1 MAPAPPGSFPSQFK
15 YFLKFRTVGWS
26 CSPLSP
32 PFYLNSVPSLH
43 TPADTELL
51 VLSAQQRSAWKIIS
65 ALKTQP
71 GPPAGLADKLV
82 IVSRQQALQT
92 EKCCLVCSPAGRFD
106 DKHVYHKVLTMKW
119 INRKLF
125 NSPSQWTLSD
135 VYQVEYQDQFP
146 FCLSASSPTLAL
158 IDNTNLG

>member
-1 MAPAPPGSFPSQFK
+1 MVTGGPGRGEYLRRGKTVLSRHFLTVSFCPPS
-15 YFLKFRTVGWS
+15 
-26 CSPLSP
+26 
-32 PFYLNSVPSLH
+32 H
-43 TPADTELL
+43 TPADTGLTFPL
-51 VLSAQQRSAWKIIS
+51 GSSLSAPRRSAWKIIS

-82 IVSRQQALQT
+82 IVSRQQTLQT
-92 EKCCLVCSPAGRFD
+92 EKCCLVCSRTGRFD

-146 FCLSASSPTLAL
+146 FCLSACSPTLAL